1 MKFLV
6 VEDVRPVLKDEM
18 ALIKELVPDSQVFG
32 CTDMKEALEYAS
44 KEFFHVILWILN
56 WEAVREMVLLWQSR

>member
-32 CTDMKEALEYAS
+32 CTGAQ
-44 KEFFHVILWILN
+44 
-56 WEAVREMVLLWQSR
+56 RQSRL